1 MRLSRLSWFLAPVT
15 LITAACG
22 GQAEMARPAVH
33 DVAPAEVKLSG
44 GGTFGAPAPRAAAI
58 VYDRALVPPG
68 ASARVT
74 AESGAVLSTAKVEV
88 SGFLPRR
95 TYGVH
100 LHVNPCGAD
109 PEEAGPHY
117 RQHGHSHAS
126 ATSEVWLDFTTDR
139 RGAATAAAKQDWAFI
154 PGRPPRSL
162 VIHAEPT
169 RAEGTDA
176 GAAGPRVAC
185 VTLAER

>member
-1 MRLSRLSWFLAPVT
+1 MRLSWILVPFALLA
-15 LITAACG
+15 AACG
-22 GQAEMARPAVH
+22 GQEEMARPAVH
-33 DVAPAEVKLSG
+33 DVAPTEVELSG
-44 GGTFGAPAPRAAAI
+44 GGVFEQPAPRAAAI
-58 VYDRALVPPG
+58 AYDRKLVPPG

-74 AESGAVLSTAKVEV
+74 AGSGAVLSTARVEV

-126 ATSEVWLDFTTDR
+126 AASEVWLDFTTDR
-139 RGAATAAAKQDWAFI
+139 RGAAAATARQDWAFA

-169 RAEGTDA
+169 KAEGAEA
-176 GAAGPRVAC
+176 GAAGRRVAC
-185 VTLAER
+185 VTLTER